1 MRRLAIL
8 RSLVV
13 GLSALSLGG
22 CAGGGGSPS
31 SPSSSGPQTVSAR
44 SASDQRAG
52 DENHPK
58 ILAQYGGEV
67 QDRNLRDYV
76 NGVGR
81 RLAAQSEQ
89 PSARWTF
96 TVLDSPVVNA
106 FALPGGYVY
115 VTRGLIALCNDEAE
129 LAGVIGHEIGHVTA
143 AHSAQ
148 RQEQASIAQ
157 LGALGATIIGAVA
170 GLSGPALDSISQLG
184 STVGQGYV
192 ASYSRSQELEAD
204 RLGVRYIARSG
215 YDPRAQADF
224 LANMQAET
232 QLQSRAAGNA
242 YNPNRVD
249 FFSTHP
255 ATAERV
261 REAISAAGAESAGA
275 AAPRER
281 DQFLSAI
288 SGMIYGDSPAQG
300 FVEGRRFS
308 HSELRFTFAAP
319 QAFQIRNAAAQVTM
333 VGPEGAGI
341 IFDGDTN
348 RAASMEQYIASVWAP
363 ALARQARAGQ
373 VQDMRRQN
381 IGGLEAASALM
392 PVQTKAGVRVLRM
405 TAIRDGDKVWRFLGV
420 QPQGAVSLGA
430 RMDQAAASFAKL
442 SAAEA
447 RRLSPQRIGI
457 HTVRAGETPAS
468 LARLSAFTDNA
479 EQRFRVLNGLGP
491 REGLK
496 PGQKVKLIQR

>member
-1 MRRLAIL
+1 MRRFMIL
-8 RSLVV
+8 RSFIV
-13 GLSALSLGG
+13 GFSALSLVG
-22 CAGGGGSPS
+22 CAGAGGSP
-31 SPSSSGPQTVSAR
+31 SSGPQTVDAR

-52 DENHPK
+52 DQSHPK

-67 QDRNLRDYV
+67 QDRKLRAYV
-76 NGVGR
+76 DGIGR

-89 PSARWTF
+89 PNARWTF
-96 TVLDSPVVNA
+96 TVLDSAVVNA

-115 VTRGLIALCNDEAE
+115 VTRGLIALANDEAE

-148 RQEQASIAQ
+148 RQEQAGIAQ
-157 LGALGATIIGAVA
+157 IGALGATILGAVA
-170 GLSGPALDSISQLG
+170 GLSGPALDSLSQLG
-184 STVGQGYV
+184 SAVGQGYV

-204 RLGVRYIARSG
+204 RLGVRYIARGG

-224 LANMQAET
+224 LVNMQAEN
-232 QLQSRAAGNA
+232 QLQARVSGNA

-261 REAISAAGAESAGA
+261 REAISAAGSESSGA
-275 AAPRER
+275 AAPRGR
-281 DQFLSAI
+281 DQFLGAI

-308 HSELRFTFAAP
+308 HSDLRFSFAAP
-319 QAFQIRNAAAQVTM
+319 QGFQIKNAAEQVTM

-341 IFDGDTN
+341 IFDGDKSQ
-348 RAASMEQYIASVWAP
+348 AGSMEAYISGVWAP

-373 VQDMRRQN
+373 LQGLRRER

-392 PVQTKAGVRVLRM
+392 PVQTKGGVKVLRM
-405 TAIRDGDKVWRFLGV
+405 TAIRDGGRVWRFLGV
-420 QPQGAVSLGA
+420 QPQGAAGLGA

-442 SAAEA
+442 SVAQAQ
-447 RRLSPQRIGI
+447 RLTPQRIAI
-457 HTVRAGETPAS
+457 HTVRAGDTPAS
-468 LARLSAFTDNA
+468 LARRTAFADNA

-491 REGLK
+491 REPLK
-496 PGQKVKLIQR
+496 IGQKVKLIQG